1 MRAEGGGRQWGK
13 RVEREWEER
22 EGERKEWRDCISAQ
36 WLHHTDN
43 MAVYSYSIN
52 CYCNQE
58 NGCGGL
64 LGSWNGRGG
73 LLGSW
78 NGRGGLLGSC
88 VHRMEYK
95 MFRISLC
102 GHNVSHGPES
112 LT

>member
-1 MRAEGGGRQWGK
+1 MEGDSGERGWRESGK
-13 RVEREWEER
+13 R

-36 WLHHTDN
+36 WLHHTNN
-43 MAVYSYSIN
+43 MTVYSYSIN

-58 NGCGGL
+58 NGC
-64 LGSWNGRGG
+64 GG